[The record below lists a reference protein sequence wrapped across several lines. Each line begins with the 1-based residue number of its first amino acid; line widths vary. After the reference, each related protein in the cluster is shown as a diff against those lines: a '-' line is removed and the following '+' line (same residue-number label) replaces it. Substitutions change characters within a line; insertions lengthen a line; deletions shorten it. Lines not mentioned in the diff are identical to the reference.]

1 MTGRGGV
8 GAGWGLVCGWWAATQ
23 LCSDWMSGSHFI
35 VQTSNFFRNQCHGRG
50 GHVEVTDG
58 PSRTFPQMYT
68 FFVPNI
74 WGLAQTVLISEA
86 KVVAA
91 ADAAADAAAE
101 TNLKHKVTPCKL
113 KNIPI
118 AHNSD
123 LLLDHKNSLPV
134 AISAF
139 LGTCINKGNKYT
151 YSQVRSLIGVWRVS
165 LFQIFFPSKVRMF
178 VSNHASGKRNNQ
190 NSSYWQGLTSVEVWV
205 RNRSD
210 MIKRQ
215 YTNIDGFIAWIT

>member
-1 MTGRGGV
+1 MWSKGKVMESTQYLINSLPFASYQWIQQCLRYSYFKISPWKIQGQCQGRSQRIIWQFTQYPVISMTGRGGV
-8 GAGWGLVCGWWAATQ
+8 GAGWGLVCGWWAATK
-23 LCSDWMSGSHFI
+23 LWSDLMSGSHFI
-35 VQTSNFFRNQCHGRG
+35 VQTSNFFHNQCHGRG

-58 PSRTFPQMYT
+58 PSWTFPQTYT

-91 ADAAADAAAE
+91 ADAAADPAAE

-113 KNIPI
+113 KNISI

-139 LGTCINKGNKYT
+139 LGTCINKGN
-151 YSQVRSLIGVWRVS
+151 
-165 LFQIFFPSKVRMF
+165 
-178 VSNHASGKRNNQ
+178 
-190 NSSYWQGLTSVEVWV
+190 
-205 RNRSD
+205 
-210 MIKRQ
+210 
-215 YTNIDGFIAWIT
+215 